1 LIAGRYTLDREVGR
15 GGMGAV
21 WLARDETLGRD
32 VAIKRIGTAPGGES
46 ADLTRAER
54 EARLAARLNHPH
66 VVAVFDLITEGDERW
81 LVMEYVD
88 GVTLSGLVQRDGA
101 LTPDQASPLIR
112 QAADALAAA
121 HAAGI
126 VHRDV
131 KPSNI
136 LVTSDGQVKL
146 SDFGIARA
154 EADAS
159 LTQTGL
165 VTGSPAYLAPEVAS
179 GQMATTAS
187 DVWSLGATLFHAL
200 AGRPPYEVGDNL
212 MGALYRI
219 VHEEP
224 PRLTEAGWLAPVLE
238 GTMTRDPDHRWSM
251 ARVRDALVAGPAGT
265 LVQPAPAS
273 TAPAQDPEPTE
284 LLDSAVPPVEPE
296 PVHRRRRPTGALVV
310 AAAVALL
317 VGVIVW
323 AALSSRAPEQETPS
337 AGAPTSG
344 GTSAPSNPK
353 PSSTTPTR
361 SPSIGPTVQG
371 MEQFI
376 GDYLSTAAA
385 DPATGFTMLTPGFQ
399 QQSGGIEGYRSFW
412 DTVDSA
418 ELQSIQAD
426 PQSLSVAYTVAYQ
439 LDSSGPGSGESTDDV
454 SLTLAFQDGT
464 YKIAAES

>member
-1 LIAGRYTLDREVGR
+1 MIAGRYTLDREIGR

-46 ADLTRAER
+46 ADLARAER

-88 GVTLSGLVQRDGA
+88 GVTLSGLVERDGA
-101 LTPDQASPLIR
+101 LTPDEASPLIR

-136 LVTSDGQVKL
+136 LVTEDGQVKL

-187 DVWSLGATLFHAL
+187 DVWSLGATMFHAL

-224 PRLTEAGWLAPVLE
+224 PRLVEAGWLAPLLE
-238 GTMTRDPDHRWSM
+238 ATMTRDPDHRWSM
-251 ARVRDALVAGPAGT
+251 QRVRDALVAGPAGT
-265 LVQPAPAS
+265 LVHPAPAAA
-273 TAPAQDPEPTE
+273 APIQETSHTE
-284 LLDSAVPPVEPE
+284 VLPPAVPPVEP
-296 PVHRRRRPTGALVV
+296 VASHRRRRPATGPLLV
-310 AAAVALL
+310 AGAVALL
-317 VGVIVW
+317 VGLIVW
-323 AALSSRAPEQETPS
+323 AALATRTPEQQTPTAGDPTSEPTRAP
-337 AGAPTSG
+337 
-344 GTSAPSNPK
+344 TSAPST
-353 PSSTTPTR
+353 SR
-361 SPSIGPTVQG
+361 SPAETGPTARG

-376 GDYLSTAAA
+376 GDYLATAAA
-385 DPATGFTMLTPGFQ
+385 DPATGYTMLTPAFQ
-399 QQSGGIEGYRSFW
+399 QASGGLEGYRSFW
-412 DTVDSA
+412 DTVESA
-418 ELQSIQAD
+418 ELQSVEAD
-426 PQSLSVAYTVAYQ
+426 PESLSVAYTVAYEM
-439 LDSSGPGSGESTDDV
+439 DSSGPGSGESTDDV
-454 SLTLAFQDGT
+454 NLTLAFADGT
-464 YKIAAES
+464 YKIAEEN

>member
-1 LIAGRYTLDREVGR
+1 
-15 GGMGAV
+15 MGAV

-32 VAIKRIGTAPGGES
+32 VAIKRSGPAPGGES
-46 ADLTRAER
+46 ADLERAER

-66 VVAVFDLITEGDERW
+66 VVAVFDLITEDEQRW
-81 LVMEYVD
+81 LVMEYVE
-88 GVTLSGLVQRDGA
+88 GVTLSDLVHRDGA
-101 LTPDQASPLIR
+101 LTPDKASPIIR

-136 LVTSDGQVKL
+136 LVTPDGQVKL

-187 DVWSLGATLFHAL
+187 DVWSLGATMFHAL
-200 AGRPPYEVGDNL
+200 AGYPPYEVGDNL

-224 PRLTEAGWLAPVLE
+224 PRLAEAGWLAPLLE
-238 GTMTRDPDHRWSM
+238 ATMTRAPEHRWTM

-265 LVQPAPAS
+265 PVHPAPA
-273 TAPAQDPEPTE
+273 TAASPEETGHTE
-284 LLDSAVPPVEPE
+284 LLPGAVPPVEPA
-296 PVHRRRRPTGALVV
+296 PAHRRRPALGPLLAV
-310 AAAVALL
+310 AAVALL
-317 VGVIVW
+317 VGLIVW
-323 AALSSRAPEQETPS
+323 AALATRAPEQGSPT
-337 AGAPTSG
+337 AGDATS
-344 GTSAPSNPK
+344 
-353 PSSTTPTR
+353 PTR
-361 SPSIGPTVQG
+361 SQATTSQPTRSQSSSDSPTPQQPQPTTQG

-376 GDYLSTAAA
+376 GDYLTIAAS
-385 DPATGFTMLTPGFQ
+385 DPATGYTMLTPAFQ
-399 QQSGGIEGYRSFW
+399 QESGGLEGYRSFW
-412 DTVDSA
+412 DTVESA
-418 ELQSIQAD
+418 QLQSIQAD
-426 PQSLSVAYTVAYQ
+426 PEALTVAYTVTYQ
-439 LDSSGPGSGESTDDV
+439 MDSSGSGSGESTDDV
-454 SLTLAFQDGT
+454 NLTLAFDDGD